1 MKKIIFFLSFLLIV
15 STGIGYA
22 TFVFDSEES
31 KTSQNASVYVDDMRD
46 NYILGEIND
55 PQPSGQK
62 YNVYFFAQSDFNP
75 GRNSQNTGPNQYYYG
90 TSLDLRYGQFSDGSY
105 YKVLENVTEIKV
117 SDIYSTIGTP
127 TTILQD
133 SLNFDLTFNGWSLD
147 YSIGNYI
154 GINTNTNTV
163 AGNFPYGNSSVN
175 LMYFNLSLESLF
187 NDMYKDNNYPQKNS
201 DSNTLDVYVFPIY
214 TTGKD
219 YYDSKQLKS
228 SNDAFRMILN
238 NSEENANYFNQDR
251 NLQEGLNQINMSN
264 IRAYSYNTFVF
275 ENLIGELKFDF
286 SKYSWDDWVTLSLND
301 GKSNFIEQD
310 ALTTIN
316 EQGQR
321 VGSGIYNIHVFYKE
335 YQTWYLTPNHDA
347 ITSEEIINIDALLKN
362 RGIQRY
368 CSFQTTNIVLKR
380 VGLAR
385 AIWGSF
391 YIVFE
396 RQFEPHLIG
405 GPSQSLE
412 YNQISHEYQFN
423 RDVNNHNVYIL
434 KNVRLNVEN
443 EADWY
448 TYFEDQNYQ
457 LSNIVFGIQLDLNN
471 DLNIPINI
479 GQQGSIAGYEEYNQ
493 TEFIT
498 KISEVSSSKDII
510 RNKNNPTQEIDI
522 TQVRGYE
529 NNLANL
535 FRVNEKV
542 NPPYVN
548 ENEKAKGYG
557 IYSLA
562 IRINYENIVDG
573 DFKVYK
579 PTSIDVFAYRQHNI
593 YIAIYDEHDIFH
605 ENEIITDEDNA
616 ITFVKPNIV
625 YDTTSSYSFI
635 APNLYLD
642 TLLDGNEEFI
652 NTKNNDLGIGTK
664 VSLKDII
671 SYYEQKG
678 YEIYDRVSGQII
690 NLESLQQ
697 YPFRIMKNYIFH
709 VRRK

>member
-1 MKKIIFFLSFLLIV
+1 MKKIIFSIFFLLIV
-15 STGIGYA
+15 TIGVGYA
-22 TFVFDSEES
+22 TFVFDSEDS
-31 KTSQNASVYVDDMRD
+31 KTAPNASVYVDDMRD
-46 NYILGEIND
+46 NYILGEVND

-75 GRNSQNTGPNQYYYG
+75 GRNPQNTGPNQYYYG
-90 TSLDLRYGQFSDGSY
+90 ASLNPKYGQFSDGSY

-117 SDIYSTIGTP
+117 SDIHTIGTP
-127 TTILQD
+127 TT
-133 SLNFDLTFNGWSLD
+133 SLKDMEGYSLTFNGWSLD
-147 YSIGNYI
+147 YLVENYKEI
-154 GINTNTNTV
+154 DANTV
-163 AGNFPYGNSSVN
+163 YGNFPYGNSSVN

-187 NDMYKDNNYPQKNS
+187 SDMYKDNHYPQKNS

-219 YYDSKQLKS
+219 YYDSKINHS
-228 SNDAFRMILN
+228 SNDAFRIFIDN
-238 NSEENANYFNQDR
+238 KENYFNQDR

-264 IRAYSYNTFVF
+264 IRAYSYNTFDF
-275 ENLIGELKFDF
+275 DNLEGELTFDF
-286 SKYSWDDWVTLSLND
+286 AKYSWDAWVTLSLND

-316 EQGQR
+316 EEGQR

-335 YQTWYLTPNHDA
+335 YETWYWTPDHDA
-347 ITSEEIINIDALLKN
+347 ITLNEIKSIDSLLKN

-368 CSFQTTNIVLKR
+368 CSFQTENIILKE
-380 VGLAR
+380 VEWVR

-457 LSNIVFGIQLDLNN
+457 LSNIVFGIKIDLDNHLNV
-471 DLNIPINI
+471 PINI

-493 TEFIT
+493 TEFVT
-498 KISEVSSSKDII
+498 KISEASSSKNII

-522 TQVRGYE
+522 TQISGYDK
-529 NNLANL
+529 NLADL
-535 FRVNEKV
+535 FYVNEKA
-542 NPPYVN
+542 NPPYEN

-562 IRINYENIVDG
+562 IRINYGNIVDG
-573 DFKVYK
+573 DFLVHR
-579 PTSIDVFAYRQHNI
+579 PTSVDLFAYRQHNI
-593 YIAIYDEHDIFH
+593 YIAIYDENDTFH
-605 ENEIITDEDNA
+605 ENEIITDVDND

-635 APNLYLD
+635 APSLYLD

>member
-1 MKKIIFFLSFLLIV
+1 MKKIIFSIFFLLIV
-15 STGIGYA
+15 TIGVGYA
-22 TFVFDSEES
+22 TFVFDSEDS
-31 KTSQNASVYVDDMRD
+31 KTAPNASVYVDDMRD
-46 NYILGEIND
+46 NYILGEVND
-55 PQPSGQK
+55 PQHAGQK

-75 GRNSQNTGPNQYYYG
+75 GRNPQNTGPNQYYYG
-90 TSLDLRYGQFSDGSY
+90 ASLNPKYGQFSDGSY

-117 SDIYSTIGTP
+117 SDIHTIGTP
-127 TTILQD
+127 TT
-133 SLNFDLTFNGWSLD
+133 SLKDMKGYSLTFNGWSLD
-147 YSIGNYI
+147 YLVENYKEI
-154 GINTNTNTV
+154 DANTV
-163 AGNFPYGNSSVN
+163 YGNFPYGNSSVN

-187 NDMYKDNNYPQKNS
+187 SDMYKDNHYPQKNS

-219 YYDSKQLKS
+219 YYDSEINHS
-228 SNDAFRMILN
+228 SNDAFRIFIDN
-238 NSEENANYFNQDR
+238 KENYFNQDR

-264 IRAYSYNTFVF
+264 IRAYSYNTFDF
-275 ENLIGELKFDF
+275 DNLEGELTFDF
-286 SKYSWDDWVTLSLND
+286 AKYSWDDWITLTLNNRN
-301 GKSNFIEQD
+301 SNFIQEE
-310 ALTTIN
+310 ALTIIN
-316 EQGQR
+316 DQGQR

-335 YQTWYLTPNHDA
+335 YETRYWFPDHDA
-347 ITSEEIINIDALLKN
+347 ITLNEIKSIDSLLKN

-368 CSFQTTNIVLKR
+368 CSFQTENIILKE
-380 VGLAR
+380 VEWVR

-396 RQFEPHLIG
+396 RQFEPHLLG
-405 GPSQSLE
+405 GPTQSLE
-412 YNQISHEYQFN
+412 YNQVYVDYQFN
-423 RDVNNHNVYIL
+423 RDINNHNVYIL
-434 KNVRLNVEN
+434 KNVRLNVESD
-443 EADWY
+443 ADWY
-448 TYFEDQNYQ
+448 TYFEDPNYQ
-457 LSNIVFGIQLDLNN
+457 LSNIVFGIKIDLDNHLNV
-471 DLNIPINI
+471 PINI

-493 TEFIT
+493 TEFVT
-498 KISEVSSSKDII
+498 KISEASSSKNII

-522 TQVRGYE
+522 TQISGYDK
-529 NNLANL
+529 NLADL
-535 FRVNEKV
+535 FYVNEKA
-542 NPPYVN
+542 NPPYEN

-562 IRINYENIVDG
+562 IRINYGNIVDG
-573 DFKVYK
+573 DFLVHR
-579 PTSIDVFAYRQHNI
+579 PTSVDLFAYRQHNI
-593 YIAIYDEHDIFH
+593 YIAIYDENDTFH
-605 ENEIITDEDNA
+605 ENEIITDVDND

-635 APNLYLD
+635 APSLYLD

>member
-1 MKKIIFFLSFLLIV
+1 MKKIIFSIFFLLIV
-15 STGIGYA
+15 TIGVGYA
-22 TFVFDSEES
+22 TFVFDSEDS
-31 KTSQNASVYVDDMRD
+31 KTAPNASVYVDDMRD
-46 NYILGEIND
+46 NYILGEVND

-75 GRNSQNTGPNQYYYG
+75 GRNPQNTGPNQYYYG
-90 TSLDLRYGQFSDGSY
+90 ASLNPKYGQFSDGSY

-117 SDIYSTIGTP
+117 SDIHTIGTP
-127 TTILQD
+127 TT
-133 SLNFDLTFNGWSLD
+133 SLKDMEGYSLTFNGWSLD
-147 YSIGNYI
+147 YLVENYKEI
-154 GINTNTNTV
+154 DANTV
-163 AGNFPYGNSSVN
+163 YGNFPYGNSSVN

-187 NDMYKDNNYPQKNS
+187 SDMYKDNHYPQKNS

-219 YYDSKQLKS
+219 YYDSEINHS
-228 SNDAFRMILN
+228 SNDAFRIFIDN
-238 NSEENANYFNQDR
+238 KENYFNQDR

-264 IRAYSYNTFVF
+264 IRAYSYNTFDF
-275 ENLIGELKFDF
+275 DNLEGELTFDF
-286 SKYSWDDWVTLSLND
+286 AKYSWDDWITLTLNNRN
-301 GKSNFIEQD
+301 SNFIQEE
-310 ALTTIN
+310 ALTIIN
-316 EQGQR
+316 DQGQR

-335 YQTWYLTPNHDA
+335 YETWYWTPDHDA
-347 ITSEEIINIDALLKN
+347 ITLNEIKSIDSLLKN

-368 CSFQTTNIVLKR
+368 CSFQTENIILKE
-380 VGLAR
+380 VEWVR

-396 RQFEPHLIG
+396 RQFEPHLLG
-405 GPSQSLE
+405 GPTQSLE
-412 YNQISHEYQFN
+412 YNQVYVDYQFN
-423 RDVNNHNVYIL
+423 RDINNHNVYIL

-443 EADWY
+443 ETDWY
-448 TYFEDQNYQ
+448 TYFEDPNYQ
-457 LSNIVFGIQLDLNN
+457 LSNIVFGIKIDLDNHLNV
-471 DLNIPINI
+471 PINI

-493 TEFIT
+493 TEFVT
-498 KISEVSSSKDII
+498 KISEASSSKNII

-522 TQVRGYE
+522 TQISGYDK
-529 NNLANL
+529 NLADL
-535 FRVNEKV
+535 FYVNEKA
-542 NPPYVN
+542 NPPYEN

-562 IRINYENIVDG
+562 IRINYGNIVDG
-573 DFKVYK
+573 DFLVHR
-579 PTSIDVFAYRQHNI
+579 PTSVDLFAYRQHNI
-593 YIAIYDEHDIFH
+593 YIAIYDENDTFH
-605 ENEIITDEDNA
+605 ENEIITDVDND

-635 APNLYLD
+635 APSLYLD

>member
-1 MKKIIFFLSFLLIV
+1 MKKIIFSIFFLLIV
-15 STGIGYA
+15 TIGVGYA
-22 TFVFDSEES
+22 TFVFDSEDS
-31 KTSQNASVYVDDMRD
+31 KTAPNASVYVDDMRD
-46 NYILGEIND
+46 NYILGEVND

-75 GRNSQNTGPNQYYYG
+75 GRNPQNTGPNQYYYG
-90 TSLDLRYGQFSDGSY
+90 ASLNPKYGQFSDGSY

-117 SDIYSTIGTP
+117 SDIHTIGTP
-127 TTILQD
+127 TT
-133 SLNFDLTFNGWSLD
+133 SLKDMKGYSLTFNGWSLD
-147 YSIGNYI
+147 YLVENYKEI
-154 GINTNTNTV
+154 DANTV
-163 AGNFPYGNSSVN
+163 YGNFPYGNSSVN

-187 NDMYKDNNYPQKNS
+187 SDMYKDNHYPQKNS

-219 YYDSKQLKS
+219 YYDSEINHS
-228 SNDAFRMILN
+228 SNDAFRIFIDN
-238 NSEENANYFNQDR
+238 KENYFNQDR

-264 IRAYSYNTFVF
+264 IRAYSYNTFDF
-275 ENLIGELKFDF
+275 DNLEGELTFDF
-286 SKYSWDDWVTLSLND
+286 AKYSWDDWITLTLNNRN
-301 GKSNFIEQD
+301 SNFIQEE
-310 ALTTIN
+310 ALTIIN
-316 EQGQR
+316 DQGQR

-335 YQTWYLTPNHDA
+335 YETWYYTPNHDA

-368 CSFQTTNIVLKR
+368 CSFQTENIILKE
-380 VGLAR
+380 VEWVR

-396 RQFEPHLIG
+396 RQFEPHLLG
-405 GPSQSLE
+405 GPTQSLE
-412 YNQISHEYQFN
+412 YNQVYVDYQFN
-423 RDVNNHNVYIL
+423 RDINNHNVYIL
-434 KNVRLNVEN
+434 KNVRLNVESD
-443 EADWY
+443 ADWY
-448 TYFEDQNYQ
+448 TYFEDPNYQ
-457 LSNIVFGIQLDLNN
+457 LSNIVFGIKIDLDNHLNV
-471 DLNIPINI
+471 PINI

-493 TEFIT
+493 TEFVT
-498 KISEVSSSKDII
+498 KISEASSSKNII

-522 TQVRGYE
+522 TQISGYDK
-529 NNLANL
+529 NLADL
-535 FRVNEKV
+535 FYVNEKA
-542 NPPYVN
+542 NPPYEN

-562 IRINYENIVDG
+562 IRINYGNIVDG
-573 DFKVYK
+573 DFLVHR
-579 PTSIDVFAYRQHNI
+579 PTSVDLFAYRQHNI
-593 YIAIYDEHDIFH
+593 YIAIYDENDTFH
-605 ENEIITDEDNA
+605 ENEIITDVDND

-635 APNLYLD
+635 APSLYLD

>member
-1 MKKIIFFLSFLLIV
+1 MKKIIFSIFFLLIV
-15 STGIGYA
+15 TIGVGYA
-22 TFVFDSEES
+22 TFVFDSEDS
-31 KTSQNASVYVDDMRD
+31 KTAPNASVYVDDMRD
-46 NYILGEIND
+46 NYILGEVND

-75 GRNSQNTGPNQYYYG
+75 GRNPQNTGPNQYYYG
-90 TSLDLRYGQFSDGSY
+90 ASLNPKYGQFSDGSY

-117 SDIYSTIGTP
+117 SDIHTIGTP
-127 TTILQD
+127 TT
-133 SLNFDLTFNGWSLD
+133 SLKDMKGYSLTFNGWSLD
-147 YSIGNYI
+147 YLVENYKEI
-154 GINTNTNTV
+154 DANTV
-163 AGNFPYGNSSVN
+163 YGNFPYGNSSVN

-187 NDMYKDNNYPQKNS
+187 SDMYKDNHYPQKNS

-219 YYDSKQLKS
+219 YYDSKINHS
-228 SNDAFRMILN
+228 SNDAFRIFIDN
-238 NSEENANYFNQDR
+238 KENYFNQDR

-264 IRAYSYNTFVF
+264 IRAYSYNTFDF
-275 ENLIGELKFDF
+275 DNLEGELTFDF
-286 SKYSWDDWVTLSLND
+286 AKYSWDDWITLTLNNRN
-301 GKSNFIEQD
+301 SNFIQEE
-310 ALTTIN
+310 ALTIIN
-316 EQGQR
+316 DQGQR

-335 YQTWYLTPNHDA
+335 YETWYWTPDHDA
-347 ITSEEIINIDALLKN
+347 ITLNEIKSIDSLLKN

-368 CSFQTTNIVLKR
+368 CSFQTENIILKE
-380 VGLAR
+380 VEWVR

-396 RQFEPHLIG
+396 RQFEPHLLG
-405 GPSQSLE
+405 GPTQSLE
-412 YNQISHEYQFN
+412 YNQVYVDYQFN
-423 RDVNNHNVYIL
+423 RDINNHNVYIL
-434 KNVRLNVEN
+434 KNVRLNVESD
-443 EADWY
+443 ADWY
-448 TYFEDQNYQ
+448 TYFEDPNYQ
-457 LSNIVFGIQLDLNN
+457 LSNIVFGIKIDLDNHLNV
-471 DLNIPINI
+471 PINI
-479 GQQGSIAGYEEYNQ
+479 GQQGSIEGYEEYNQ
-493 TEFIT
+493 TEFVT
-498 KISEVSSSKDII
+498 KISEASSSKNII

-522 TQVRGYE
+522 TQISGYDK
-529 NNLANL
+529 NLADL
-535 FRVNEKV
+535 FYVNEKA
-542 NPPYVN
+542 NPPYEN

-562 IRINYENIVDG
+562 IRINYGNIVDG
-573 DFKVYK
+573 DFLVHR
-579 PTSIDVFAYRQHNI
+579 PTSVDLFAYRQHNI
-593 YIAIYDEHDIFH
+593 YIAIYDENDTFH
-605 ENEIITDEDNA
+605 ENEIITDVDND

-635 APNLYLD
+635 APSLYLD

>member
-1 MKKIIFFLSFLLIV
+1 MKKIIFSIFFLLIV
-15 STGIGYA
+15 TIGVGYA
-22 TFVFDSEES
+22 TFVFDSEDS
-31 KTSQNASVYVDDMRD
+31 KTAPNASVYVDDMRD
-46 NYILGEIND
+46 NYILGEVND

-75 GRNSQNTGPNQYYYG
+75 GRNPQNTGPNQYYYG
-90 TSLDLRYGQFSDGSY
+90 ASLNPKYGQFSDGSY

-117 SDIYSTIGTP
+117 SDIHTIGTP
-127 TTILQD
+127 TT
-133 SLNFDLTFNGWSLD
+133 SLKDMKGYSLTFNGWSLD
-147 YSIGNYI
+147 YLVENYKEI
-154 GINTNTNTV
+154 DANTV
-163 AGNFPYGNSSVN
+163 YGNFPYGNSSVN

-187 NDMYKDNNYPQKNS
+187 SDMYKDNHYPQKNS

-219 YYDSKQLKS
+219 YYDSEINHS
-228 SNDAFRMILN
+228 SNDAFRIFIDN
-238 NSEENANYFNQDR
+238 KENYFNQDR

-264 IRAYSYNTFVF
+264 IRAYSYNTFDF
-275 ENLIGELKFDF
+275 DNLEGELTFDF
-286 SKYSWDDWVTLSLND
+286 AKYSWDDWITLTLNNRN
-301 GKSNFIEQD
+301 SNFIQEE
-310 ALTTIN
+310 ALTIIN
-316 EQGQR
+316 DQGQR

-335 YQTWYLTPNHDA
+335 YETRYWFPDHDA
-347 ITSEEIINIDALLKN
+347 ITLNEIKSIDSLLKN

-368 CSFQTTNIVLKR
+368 CSFQTENIILKE
-380 VGLAR
+380 VEWVR

-396 RQFEPHLIG
+396 RQFEPHLLG
-405 GPSQSLE
+405 GPTQSLE
-412 YNQISHEYQFN
+412 YNQVYVDYQFN
-423 RDVNNHNVYIL
+423 RDINNHNVYIL
-434 KNVRLNVEN
+434 KNVRLNVESD
-443 EADWY
+443 ADWY
-448 TYFEDQNYQ
+448 TYFEDPNYQ
-457 LSNIVFGIQLDLNN
+457 LSNIVFGIKIDLDNHLNV
-471 DLNIPINI
+471 PINI

-493 TEFIT
+493 TEFVT
-498 KISEVSSSKDII
+498 KISEASSSKNII

-522 TQVRGYE
+522 TQISGYDK
-529 NNLANL
+529 NLADL
-535 FRVNEKV
+535 FYVNEKA
-542 NPPYVN
+542 NPPYEN

-562 IRINYENIVDG
+562 IRINYGNIVDG
-573 DFKVYK
+573 DFLVHR
-579 PTSIDVFAYRQHNI
+579 PTSVDLFAYRQHNI
-593 YIAIYDEHDIFH
+593 YIAIYDENDTFH
-605 ENEIITDEDNA
+605 ENEIITDVDND

-635 APNLYLD
+635 APSLYLD

-652 NTKNNDLGIGTK
+652 NTKNDDLGIGMR
-664 VSLKDII
+664 VSLRDII

>member
-1 MKKIIFFLSFLLIV
+1 MKKIIFSIFFLLIV
-15 STGIGYA
+15 TIGVGYA
-22 TFVFDSEES
+22 TFVFDSEDS
-31 KTSQNASVYVDDMRD
+31 KTAPNASVYVDDMRD
-46 NYILGEIND
+46 NYILGEVND

-75 GRNSQNTGPNQYYYG
+75 GRNPQNTGPNQYYYG
-90 TSLDLRYGQFSDGSY
+90 ASLNPKYGQFSDGSY

-117 SDIYSTIGTP
+117 SDIHTIGTP
-127 TTILQD
+127 TT
-133 SLNFDLTFNGWSLD
+133 SLKDMKGYSLTFNGWSLD
-147 YSIGNYI
+147 YLVENYKEI
-154 GINTNTNTV
+154 DANTV
-163 AGNFPYGNSSVN
+163 YGNFPYGNSSVN

-187 NDMYKDNNYPQKNS
+187 SDMYKDNHYPQKNS

-219 YYDSKQLKS
+219 YYDSEINHS
-228 SNDAFRMILN
+228 SNDAFRIFIDN
-238 NSEENANYFNQDR
+238 KENYFNQDR

-264 IRAYSYNTFVF
+264 IRAYSYNTFDF
-275 ENLIGELKFDF
+275 DNLEGELTFDF
-286 SKYSWDDWVTLSLND
+286 AKYSWDDWITLTLNNRN
-301 GKSNFIEQD
+301 SNFIQEE
-310 ALTTIN
+310 ALTIIN
-316 EQGQR
+316 DQGQR

-335 YQTWYLTPNHDA
+335 YETRYWFPDHDA
-347 ITSEEIINIDALLKN
+347 ITLNEIKSIDSLLKN

-368 CSFQTTNIVLKR
+368 CSFQTENIILKE
-380 VGLAR
+380 VEWVR

-396 RQFEPHLIG
+396 RQFEPHLLG
-405 GPSQSLE
+405 GPTQSLE
-412 YNQISHEYQFN
+412 YNQVYVDYQFN
-423 RDVNNHNVYIL
+423 RDINNHNVYIL
-434 KNVRLNVEN
+434 KNVRLNVESD
-443 EADWY
+443 ADWY
-448 TYFEDQNYQ
+448 TYFEDPNYQ
-457 LSNIVFGIQLDLNN
+457 LSNIVFGIKIDLDNHLNV
-471 DLNIPINI
+471 PINI

-493 TEFIT
+493 TEFVT
-498 KISEVSSSKDII
+498 KISEASSSKNII

-522 TQVRGYE
+522 TQISGYDK
-529 NNLANL
+529 NLADL
-535 FRVNEKV
+535 FYVNEKA
-542 NPPYVN
+542 NPPYEN

-562 IRINYENIVDG
+562 IRINYGNIVDG
-573 DFKVYK
+573 DFLVHR
-579 PTSIDVFAYRQHNI
+579 PTSVDLFAYRQHNI

-652 NTKNNDLGIGTK
+652 NTKNGDLGIGMR
-664 VSLKDII
+664 VSLRDII

>member
-133 SLNFDLTFNGWSLD
+133 SHNFDLTFNGWSLD

-219 YYDSKQLKS
+219 YYDSVQLES

-264 IRAYSYNTFVF
+264 IRV
-275 ENLIGELKFDF
+275 
-286 SKYSWDDWVTLSLND
+286 
-301 GKSNFIEQD
+301 
-310 ALTTIN
+310 
-316 EQGQR
+316 
-321 VGSGIYNIHVFYKE
+321 
-335 YQTWYLTPNHDA
+335 
-347 ITSEEIINIDALLKN
+347 N
-362 RGIQRY
+362 R
-368 CSFQTTNIVLKR
+368 
-380 VGLAR
+380 
-385 AIWGSF
+385 
-391 YIVFE
+391 
-396 RQFEPHLIG
+396 
-405 GPSQSLE
+405 
-412 YNQISHEYQFN
+412 
-423 RDVNNHNVYIL
+423 
-434 KNVRLNVEN
+434 
-443 EADWY
+443 
-448 TYFEDQNYQ
+448 
-457 LSNIVFGIQLDLNN
+457 
-471 DLNIPINI
+471 
-479 GQQGSIAGYEEYNQ
+479 
-493 TEFIT
+493 
-498 KISEVSSSKDII
+498 
-510 RNKNNPTQEIDI
+510 
-522 TQVRGYE
+522 
-529 NNLANL
+529 
-535 FRVNEKV
+535 
-542 NPPYVN
+542 
-548 ENEKAKGYG
+548 
-557 IYSLA
+557 
-562 IRINYENIVDG
+562 
-573 DFKVYK
+573 
-579 PTSIDVFAYRQHNI
+579 
-593 YIAIYDEHDIFH
+593 
-605 ENEIITDEDNA
+605 
-616 ITFVKPNIV
+616 
-625 YDTTSSYSFI
+625 
-635 APNLYLD
+635 
-642 TLLDGNEEFI
+642 
-652 NTKNNDLGIGTK
+652 
-664 VSLKDII
+664 
-671 SYYEQKG
+671 
-678 YEIYDRVSGQII
+678 
-690 NLESLQQ
+690 
-697 YPFRIMKNYIFH
+697 
-709 VRRK
+709 

>member
-1 MKKIIFFLSFLLIV
+1 MKKIIFSIFFLLIV
-15 STGIGYA
+15 TIGVGYA
-22 TFVFDSEES
+22 TFVFDSEDS
-31 KTSQNASVYVDDMRD
+31 KTAPNASVYVDDMRD
-46 NYILGEIND
+46 NYILGEVND

-75 GRNSQNTGPNQYYYG
+75 GRNPQNTGPNQYYYG
-90 TSLDLRYGQFSDGSY
+90 ASLNPKYGQFSDGSY

-117 SDIYSTIGTP
+117 SDIHTIGTP
-127 TTILQD
+127 TT
-133 SLNFDLTFNGWSLD
+133 SLKDMKGYSLTFNGWSLD
-147 YSIGNYI
+147 YLVENYKEI
-154 GINTNTNTV
+154 DANTV
-163 AGNFPYGNSSVN
+163 YGNFPYGNSSVN

-187 NDMYKDNNYPQKNS
+187 SDMYKDNHYPQKNS

-219 YYDSKQLKS
+219 YYDSKINNS
-228 SNDAFRMILN
+228 SNDAFRIFIDN
-238 NSEENANYFNQDR
+238 KENYFNQDR

-264 IRAYSYNTFVF
+264 IRAYSYNTFDF
-275 ENLIGELKFDF
+275 DNLEGELTFDF
-286 SKYSWDDWVTLSLND
+286 AKYSWDDWVTLTLNNRN
-301 GKSNFIEQD
+301 SNFIQEE
-310 ALTTIN
+310 ALTIIN
-316 EQGQR
+316 DQGQR

-335 YQTWYLTPNHDA
+335 YETWYWTPDHDA
-347 ITSEEIINIDALLKN
+347 ITLNEIKSIDSLLKN

-368 CSFQTTNIVLKR
+368 CSFQTENIILKE
-380 VGLAR
+380 VEWVR

-396 RQFEPHLIG
+396 RQFEPHLLG
-405 GPSQSLE
+405 GPTQSLE
-412 YNQISHEYQFN
+412 YNQVYVDYQFN
-423 RDVNNHNVYIL
+423 RDINNHNVYIL
-434 KNVRLNVEN
+434 KNVRLNVESD
-443 EADWY
+443 ADWY
-448 TYFEDQNYQ
+448 TYFEDPNYQ
-457 LSNIVFGIQLDLNN
+457 LSNIVFGIKIDLDNHLNV
-471 DLNIPINI
+471 PINI

-493 TEFIT
+493 TEFVT
-498 KISEVSSSKDII
+498 KISEASSSKNII

-522 TQVRGYE
+522 TQISGYDK
-529 NNLANL
+529 NLADL
-535 FRVNEKV
+535 FYVNEKA
-542 NPPYVN
+542 NPPYEN

-562 IRINYENIVDG
+562 IRINYGNIVDG
-573 DFKVYK
+573 DFLVHR
-579 PTSIDVFAYRQHNI
+579 PTSVDLFAYRQHNI
-593 YIAIYDEHDIFH
+593 YIAIYDENDTFH
-605 ENEIITDEDNA
+605 ENEIITDVDND

-635 APNLYLD
+635 APSLYLD

>member
-1 MKKIIFFLSFLLIV
+1 MKKIIFSIFFLLIV
-15 STGIGYA
+15 TIGVGYA
-22 TFVFDSEES
+22 TFVFDSEDS
-31 KTSQNASVYVDDMRD
+31 KTAPNASVYVDDMRD
-46 NYILGEIND
+46 NYILGEVND

-75 GRNSQNTGPNQYYYG
+75 GRNPQNTGPNQYYYG
-90 TSLDLRYGQFSDGSY
+90 ASLNPKYGQFSDGSY

-117 SDIYSTIGTP
+117 SDIHTIGTP
-127 TTILQD
+127 TT
-133 SLNFDLTFNGWSLD
+133 SLKDMEGYSLTFNGWSLD
-147 YSIGNYI
+147 YLVENYKEI
-154 GINTNTNTV
+154 DANTV
-163 AGNFPYGNSSVN
+163 YGNFPYGNSSVN

-187 NDMYKDNNYPQKNS
+187 SDMYKDNHYPQKNS

-219 YYDSKQLKS
+219 YYDSKINHS
-228 SNDAFRMILN
+228 SNDAFRIFIDN
-238 NSEENANYFNQDR
+238 KENYFNQDR

-264 IRAYSYNTFVF
+264 IRAYSYNTFDF
-275 ENLIGELKFDF
+275 DNLEGELTFDF
-286 SKYSWDDWVTLSLND
+286 AKYSWVDWITLTLNNRN
-301 GKSNFIEQD
+301 SNFIQEE
-310 ALTTIN
+310 ALTIIN
-316 EQGQR
+316 DQGQR

-335 YQTWYLTPNHDA
+335 YETWYWTPDHDA
-347 ITSEEIINIDALLKN
+347 ITLNEIKSIDSLLKN

-368 CSFQTTNIVLKR
+368 CSFQTENIILKE
-380 VGLAR
+380 VEWVR

-396 RQFEPHLIG
+396 RQFEPHLLG
-405 GPSQSLE
+405 GPTQSLE
-412 YNQISHEYQFN
+412 YNQVYVDYQFN
-423 RDVNNHNVYIL
+423 RDINNHNVYIL
-434 KNVRLNVEN
+434 KNVRLNVESD
-443 EADWY
+443 ADWY
-448 TYFEDQNYQ
+448 TYFEDPNYQ
-457 LSNIVFGIQLDLNN
+457 LSNIVFGIKIDLDNHLNV
-471 DLNIPINI
+471 PINI

-493 TEFIT
+493 TEFVT
-498 KISEVSSSKDII
+498 KISEASSSKNII

-522 TQVRGYE
+522 TQISGYDK
-529 NNLANL
+529 NLADL
-535 FRVNEKV
+535 FYVNEKA
-542 NPPYVN
+542 NPPYEN

-562 IRINYENIVDG
+562 IRINYGNIVDG
-573 DFKVYK
+573 DFLVHR
-579 PTSIDVFAYRQHNI
+579 PTSVDLFAYRQHNI
-593 YIAIYDEHDIFH
+593 YIAIYDENDTFH
-605 ENEIITDEDNA
+605 ENEIITDVDND

-635 APNLYLD
+635 APSLYLD